1 MFIAVRG
8 DWLIDGTGMPP
19 LKDGLVLVQDDKITA
34 VGRADEISLPEETH
48 VLSLKGQTILPGLI
62 EVHGHLGLD
71 RRLGNVAA
79 QIQDAVPIRALR
91 AASLLRQNLRAGITT
106 MRLVGDTTGVV
117 DFACRQAVAQGL
129 LPGPRLLV
137 SGRPIAST
145 YWYGVGKGIDGP
157 EEVCQAVR
165 AATKAETDVIKLMA
179 TSGLANPVLPP
190 TVATYSEEEIAVAV
204 AEAQRAR
211 KRIAVH
217 AHGGPML
224 RHCAELGVD
233 TIEHGA
239 FADDDDIETLARTG
253 TWLVCT
259 LGILYHPQYGL
270 EPAFR
275 ERGEG
280 EKLLLLRQ
288 QVRATLSRAFEAGVK
303 YTVGT
308 DGLHLVAYE
317 LECLVD
323 LGLSPMEAIVA
334 ATGSAAQACG
344 LADHTGTL
352 KPGKWADL
360 IAVPGNPLQD
370 ITTLNRVTLVMKEG
384 QRYDTLS
391 WD

>member
-1 MFIAVRG
+1 
-8 DWLIDGTGMPP
+8 
-19 LKDGLVLVQDDKITA
+19 LVQDDKIKV
-34 VGRADEISLPEETH
+34 VGRADEISLPKETH

-71 RRLGNVAA
+71 RRIGNVAA

-91 AASLLRQNLRAGITT
+91 AARLLRQNLRAGITT

-117 DFACRQAVAQGL
+117 DFACHQAVAQGL

-165 AATKAETDVIKLMA
+165 ATAKAKADVIKIMA
-179 TSGLANPVLPP
+179 TSGLANPVLLP
-190 TVATYSEEEIAVAV
+190 TVATYSEEEITVAV
-204 AEAQRAR
+204 AEARRAR
-211 KRIAVH
+211 KRIAIH

-239 FADDDDIETLARTG
+239 FADDEDVETLVRTG

-270 EPAFR
+270 EPTFR

-288 QVRATLSRAFEAGVK
+288 KVGATLSRAFEAGIK

-308 DGLHLVAYE
+308 DGLHLVPYE
-317 LECLVD
+317 LECLVN
-323 LGLSPMEAIVA
+323 LGLSPMEAIIA
-334 ATGSAAQACG
+334 ATRSAAEACG
-344 LADHTGTL
+344 LANRTGTL
-352 KPGKWADL
+352 EPGKWADL
-360 IAVPGNPLQD
+360 IAVTGDTLRD
-370 ITTLNRVTLVMKEG
+370 ITALNRVTLVMKEG

>member
-360 IAVPGNPLQD
+360 IAVPGNPLQH

>member
-1 MFIAVRG
+1 MFITVKG
-8 DWLIDGTGMPP
+8 DWLIDGTGRPP
-19 LKDGLVLVQDDKITA
+19 LKDGLVLVQDDKIKV

-71 RRLGNVAA
+71 RRIGNVAA
-79 QIQDAVPIRALR
+79 QIQDAVPIRTLR
-91 AASLLRQNLRAGITT
+91 AARLLRQNLRAGITT

-129 LPGPRLLV
+129 LAGPRLLV

-165 AATKAETDVIKLMA
+165 ANAKAKADVIKIMA

-204 AEAQRAR
+204 AEARRDR
-211 KRIAVH
+211 KRIAAH

-239 FADDDDIETLARTG
+239 FANDDDIETLARTG

-270 EPAFR
+270 EPDFR

-280 EKLLLLRQ
+280 ERLLLLRQ
-288 QVRATLSRAFEAGVK
+288 QVEATLSRAFEAGVK

-317 LECLVD
+317 LECLVN
-323 LGLSPMEAIVA
+323 LGLYPMEAIVA
-334 ATGSAAQACG
+334 ATHSAAEACG
-344 LADHTGTL
+344 LADRTGTL
-352 KPGKWADL
+352 EPGKWADL

-370 ITTLNRVTLVMKEG
+370 ITALNRVTLVMKEG

>member
-1 MFIAVRG
+1 MFIAVKG
-8 DWLIDGTGMPP
+8 DWLIDGSGKPP
-19 LKDGLVLVQDDKITA
+19 LKDGLVLVQDDKIAA
-34 VGRADEISLPEETH
+34 VDRANEISLPAETQ

-62 EVHGHLGLD
+62 EVHGHLSLD
-71 RRLGNVAA
+71 RRRGDVAA
-79 QIQDAVPIRALR
+79 QISDPVPMRALR
-91 AASLLRQNLRAGITT
+91 AARLMRQNLKAGITT

-117 DFACRQAVAQGL
+117 DLTCRDAVAQGL
-129 LPGPRLLV
+129 LPGPRLLI

-157 EEVCQAVR
+157 KKVCQAVR
-165 AATKAETDVIKLMA
+165 ATARAGADVIKIMA
-179 TSGLANPVLPP
+179 TSGLANPVLSP
-190 TVATYSEEEIAVAV
+190 TIPTYSEEETAVAV
-204 AEAQRAR
+204 AEARRAR

-224 RHCAELGVD
+224 RYCAELGVD

-239 FADDDDIETLARTG
+239 FANDDDIETLARTG

-275 ERGEG
+275 ERGER
-280 EKLLLLRQ
+280 ERLLLFRE
-288 QVRATLSRAFEAGVK
+288 QVRTTLSKAFEAGIK

-308 DGLHLVAYE
+308 DGLHMVAYE
-317 LECLVD
+317 LECLVN

-344 LADHTGTL
+344 LANHTGTL
-352 KPGKWADL
+352 EPGKWADL
-360 IAVPGNPLQD
+360 IAVQGNPLQD
-370 ITTLNRVTLVMKEG
+370 ITALNRVTLVMKEG
-384 QRYDTLS
+384 QQHDTLS